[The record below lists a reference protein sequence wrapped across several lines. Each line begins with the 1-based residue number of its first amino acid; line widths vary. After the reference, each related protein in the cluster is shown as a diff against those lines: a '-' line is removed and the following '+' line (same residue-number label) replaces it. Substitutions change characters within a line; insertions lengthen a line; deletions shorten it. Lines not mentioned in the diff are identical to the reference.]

1 MFEYLHIKCCQYL
14 RLLVVPYN
22 IIFSRMCIT
31 IQILK
36 TKHWTLLLPDK
47 SCGFRVDDGK
57 DRVF

>member
-1 MFEYLHIKCCQYL
+1 MLSVVVM
-14 RLLVVPYN
+14 LVVPYN

-31 IQILK
+31 IKIFE

-47 SCGFRVDDGK
+47 PCGCHVDDGK